1 VLIYVEEWIHWE
13 RRSVPLTTGDAA
25 NSWEDECILQ
35 ILMAMIPVIQD
46 VDVEYALIGHCW
58 YSSHAHK

>member
-46 VDVEYALIGHCW
+46 VDVEYALIGHC
-58 YSSHAHK
+58 